1 MLSSKEH
8 FDLIRIKEKSN
19 GDLVFLGDIYA
30 EFLLEIPKKMHS
42 IKMFLKENKKDEIL
56 KICHSL
62 IGILPLF
69 GMESSLTIILKIKSQ
84 LQQNGIDN
92 AIQKQFEE
100 LDFILKSVLI
110 EMEMEISKLS

>member
-69 GMESSLTIILKIKSQ
+69 GMESSLTIILKNICSLYHLLNRLVYK
-84 LQQNGIDN
+84 L
-92 AIQKQFEE
+92 AI
-100 LDFILKSVLI
+100 LI
-110 EMEMEISKLS
+110 NIF